1 METYLLIKYLK
12 CSTTPEEEARVKE
25 WLGDDPDGSHAK
37 QYSDAHFLY
46 EGMIIHGEERKQA
59 SGHAGKST
67 VIRRIIVAAASVAAV
82 VLLAG
87 GVGLATRNYTMDR
100 LSAKVET
107 VYVPA
112 GKSMQLTLEDG
123 TRMWLN
129 SGTEIEYPAVFSRKS
144 RDVKIYSGEVLFDVA
159 KDTRRPFNVDTYAS
173 VISVLGTRFNVAVDE
188 AGQDFSAALLRG
200 SIKVVNKLSSGEEYI
215 LKANQMVKMKDEHLY
230 VERIENPGAVECWT
244 EGLIDIVGI
253 PFDQL
258 MKKFEM
264 AYDVDIVIDRDAVP
278 EIRYTRGKFRISEGI
293 EHALSMLEL
302 VSDFTYE
309 YDRQT
314 NTIVIR

>member
-12 CSTTPEEEARVKE
+12 CSTTPEEEALVKE
-25 WLGDDPDGSHAK
+25 WLADDPDGSHAK

-188 AGQDFSAALLRG
+188 PGQDFSAALLRG

-230 VERIENPGAVECWT
+230 IERIENPGAVECWT

-264 AYDVDIVIDRDAVP
+264 AYDVDIVIDRETVP

>member
-12 CSTTPEEEARVKE
+12 CSTTPEEEALVKE
-25 WLGDDPDGSHAK
+25 WLADDPDGSHAK

-46 EGMIIHGEERKQA
+46 EGMIIHGEDRKQA

-188 AGQDFSAALLRG
+188 PGQDFSAALLRG
-200 SIKVVNKLSSGEEYI
+200 SIKVVNKLISGEEYI

-230 VERIENPGAVECWT
+230 IERIENPGAVECWT

>member
-1 METYLLIKYLK
+1 
-12 CSTTPEEEARVKE
+12 
-25 WLGDDPDGSHAK
+25 
-37 QYSDAHFLY
+37 
-46 EGMIIHGEERKQA
+46 
-59 SGHAGKST
+59 
-67 VIRRIIVAAASVAAV
+67 
-82 VLLAG
+82 
-87 GVGLATRNYTMDR
+87 MDR

-215 LKANQMVKMKDEHLY
+215 LKANQMVKMKEEHLY

>member
-12 CSTTPEEEARVKE
+12 CSTTPEEEALVKE
-25 WLGDDPDGSHAK
+25 WLADDPDGSHAK

>member
-1 METYLLIKYLK
+1 M
-12 CSTTPEEEARVKE
+12 
-25 WLGDDPDGSHAK
+25 
-37 QYSDAHFLY
+37 
-46 EGMIIHGEERKQA
+46 
-59 SGHAGKST
+59 
-67 VIRRIIVAAASVAAV
+67 
-82 VLLAG
+82 
-87 GVGLATRNYTMDR
+87 
-100 LSAKVET
+100 
-107 VYVPA
+107 
-112 GKSMQLTLEDG
+112 
-123 TRMWLN
+123 
-129 SGTEIEYPAVFSRKS
+129 
-144 RDVKIYSGEVLFDVA
+144 KIYSGEVLFDVA

-264 AYDVDIVIDRDAVP
+264 AYDVDIVIDRDTVP